1 MIDCTFSYIPVCL
14 CLCALFS
21 VIAVFEVFLDS
32 LKFGIIAI
40 LILLYIP
47 VNMFI
52 LDRETFEQCNAQ
64 QRKERIETDKQ
75 FLLNSLESGQCGDV
89 CIKES
94 NSKHSTKFS
103 HYTMCDVSIKVCK

>member
-14 CLCALFS
+14 CLCALFC
-21 VIAVFEVFLDS
+21 VIGIYEDS

-40 LILLYIP
+40 LISLYIP

-64 QRKERIETDKQ
+64 QRKERIENDKQ
-75 FLLNSLESGQCGDV
+75 LLLDNLEQGQCGDV

>member
-1 MIDCTFSYIPVCL
+1 MIDCTFPYIPICL

-21 VIAVFEVFLDS
+21 VIAVYEDS
-32 LKFGIIAI
+32 LKIGIIAI

-47 VNMFI
+47 INAFF

-64 QRKERIETDKQ
+64 QRKERIENDKQ
-75 FLLNSLESGQCGDV
+75 LLLNNLESGQCGDV

-94 NSKHSTKFS
+94 NSKHSTKYS
-103 HYTMCDVSIKVCK
+103 HYTMCDVSIKVCKD

>member
-1 MIDCTFSYIPVCL
+1 MIDCTFPYIPVCL

-21 VIAVFEVFLDS
+21 VIAVYEDS
-32 LKFGIIAI
+32 LKIGIIAI

-47 VNMFI
+47 VNAFF
-52 LDRETFEQCNAQ
+52 LDRETFEQGNAQ
-64 QRKERIETDKQ
+64 QRKERIESDKQ
-75 FLLNSLESGQCGDV
+75 LLLNNLESGQCGDV

-103 HYTMCDVSIKVCK
+103 HYTMCDVSIRICK

>member
-1 MIDCTFSYIPVCL
+1 MLDCTFSYIPICL
-14 CLCALFS
+14 CLCALFC
-21 VIAVFEVFLDS
+21 VIGIFKDS
-32 LKFGIIAI
+32 LKIGIIAI

-47 VNMFI
+47 VNMFF

-64 QRKERIETDKQ
+64 QRKERIESDKQ
-75 FLLNSLESGQCGDV
+75 LLLDNLEQGQCGDV

-94 NSKHSTKFS
+94 NSVHSTRYE

>member
-1 MIDCTFSYIPVCL
+1 MIDCTFSYIPICL
-14 CLCALFS
+14 CFCVLFCIIGIYEFKY
-21 VIAVFEVFLDS
+21 VI
-32 LKFGIIAI
+32 ITI

-47 VNMFI
+47 IKFI
-52 LDRETFEQCNAQ
+52 LDSETYEQCRIQ
-64 QRKERIETDKQ
+64 QKKERIENDKQ
-75 FLLNSLESGQCGDV
+75 FLLNNLENGQCGDV

>member
-1 MIDCTFSYIPVCL
+1 MIDCTFSYIPICL
-14 CLCALFS
+14 ILC
-21 VIAVFEVFLDS
+21 VIFCVIGFYEFKYV
-32 LKFGIIAI
+32 IITI

-47 VNMFI
+47 INMFF
-52 LDRETFEQCNAQ
+52 LDRKTFEQCKIQ
-64 QRKERIETDKQ
+64 QEKERIENDKQ
-75 FLLNSLESGQCGDV
+75 FLKENLENGQCGDV

>member
-14 CLCALFS
+14 CLCALFY
-21 VIAVFEVFLDS
+21 IIGIYEFK
-32 LKFGIIAI
+32 LKYVIIATVI
-40 LILLYIP
+40 VLYIP
-47 VNMFI
+47 INAFF

-94 NSKHSTKFS
+94 NSKYSTKFS
-103 HYTMCDVSIKVCK
+103 HYTMCDVSIRICKK